1 MLPLSAAGRIERVQA
16 ALADRGV
23 GALVVTDQSDIRWL
37 TGFRGSVGTLI
48 VEPTGSTLVV
58 DGRYTEQALSQVAA
72 SKAATTVHEARTSAV
87 VADFVAESLR
97 GHARIGV
104 TLDRLGARTYEQL
117 RSHHGDEVVDVGG
130 VIDELRSVKD
140 AAELQRIEHACRAA
154 DSALAAVRPVLADV
168 TCSVVTERDV
178 RDELEYRMRRF
189 GADGPSYETI
199 VASGPNSALPHH
211 RPTDRRIVE
220 GDSVVIDVGA
230 LVEGYHSDMTR
241 TFLIG
246 DVGRELERMY
256 ASVEAAQRRGL
267 AAVRAGAAGS
277 DVDAA
282 CRASFGDDAAWFVH
296 GTGHGVGLDIHE
308 SPWLRSGA
316 SRALRESEVVTV
328 EPGLY
333 RVGVG
338 GVRIE
343 DLVVVE
349 PTGCRILTLSPKEPL
364 CPQSAPMT

>member
-1 MLPLSAAGRIERVQA
+1 MLPLSAEGRVERVQA
-16 ALADRGV
+16 VLADRKV
-23 GALVVTDQSDIRWL
+23 DALVVTDLSDIRWL

-48 VEPTGSTLVV
+48 IEQTGSTLVV

-72 SKAATTVHEARTSAV
+72 NNASTTVHEARTSAM

-97 GHARIGV
+97 GCPRIGV
-104 TLDRLGARTYEQL
+104 TLDRLGARTFEQL
-117 RSHHGDEVVDVGG
+117 RSHHGDEVVDVGD
-130 VIDELRSVKD
+130 VIAEFRSVKD
-140 AAELQRIEHACRAA
+140 AAELQRIEQACRAA
-154 DSALAAVRPVLADV
+154 DSALAAVRPMLEDV
-168 TCSVVTERDV
+168 TRSAVTERDV
-178 RDELEYRMRRF
+178 RDELEFRMRRF

-246 DVGRELERMY
+246 DVDGELERMY
-256 ASVEAAQRRGL
+256 AAVKASQYLGL
-267 AAVRAGAAGS
+267 ASVRAGIAGS

-282 CRASFGDDAAWFVH
+282 CRTSFGDDAAWFVH

-308 SPWLRSGA
+308 SPWLRSGV
-316 SRALRESEVVTV
+316 SHVLRESEVVTV